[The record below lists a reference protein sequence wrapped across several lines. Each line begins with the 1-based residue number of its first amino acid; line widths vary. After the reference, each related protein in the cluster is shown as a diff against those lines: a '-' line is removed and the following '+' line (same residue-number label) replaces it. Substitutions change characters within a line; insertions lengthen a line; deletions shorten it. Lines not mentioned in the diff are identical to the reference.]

1 MSADRKSDVLATVPP
16 HTGFA
21 AGRPSVSAVFPGA
34 VQPLAGEH
42 AGLVARARARLD
54 VIGGLSDFTGG
65 LALSVPTCDHVC
77 VTVIPRDDDMIA
89 IESVRDSTTVD
100 GSPMTVPVARLMPSP
115 GKVVDSADGNALL
128 GGSNSQLV
136 RCALGTIAELL
147 RDGVLGNRMAGVTLK
162 ISASFDHTTDT
173 GAYCAV
179 AAGTAMA
186 LTSAIAV
193 EADRTALARLCQ
205 RAVSSWIGVPSG
217 ISNVLSMLSPSKA
230 GELLRCR
237 VQSEPTVKALPLPA
251 GVRIVG
257 VDCGTRN
264 ENYITRYNTARTAAF
279 MGRVLIDRI
288 IKHERYTAI
297 EWNGYVSNLS
307 CHTYVEY
314 FRDRLPTKIKGWDFL
329 DRFGET
335 GDTATRVDPDAVY
348 KVRSR
353 TEHHIYENARACEFA
368 DCIVRAGRC
377 TDPDPLSRAGE
388 LMFASHW
395 SYGQRYGLGAVNTE
409 LLVRLMRRYGAKAGI
424 YGAKVSGFGCGG
436 VVVVLMRAT
445 DEAREA
451 LAGAVSAYEERS
463 GQKTRI
469 IPCDEQGASPE
480 RFSTQ

>member
-1 MSADRKSDVLATVPP
+1 MSAERKSDVLTTVPP
-16 HTGFA
+16 DTGLA
-21 AGRPSVSAVFPGA
+21 DGRPSVSDVFPGA

-42 AGLVARARARLD
+42 AGLVARVCARLD
-54 VIGGLSDFTGG
+54 LMGGLSDFTGG
-65 LALSVPTCDHVC
+65 LALSVSTCDHVC
-77 VTVIPRDDDMIA
+77 VTVMPRDDGVIT
-89 IESVRDSTTVD
+89 IESARDSTTVD
-100 GSPMTVPVARLMPSP
+100 GSRMTVPVSRLMPSP

-147 RDGVLGNRMAGVTLK
+147 RDGVLGNHMPGVVLK
-162 ISASFDHTTDT
+162 ISTSFDDSMNV

-186 LTSAIAV
+186 VTSAIEV

-205 RAVSSWIGVPSG
+205 RAVSRWIGAPSG
-217 ISNVLSMLSPSKA
+217 VSNVLSMLSPSKA

-237 VQSEPTVKALPLPA
+237 VQSDPTVKALQLPA

-257 VDCGTRN
+257 VDCGARN
-264 ENYITRYNTARTAAF
+264 ENYTTRYNTARTAAF

-288 IKHERYTAI
+288 IKHERYTAL
-297 EWNGYVSNLS
+297 EWNGYVANLS
-307 CHTYVEY
+307 CNTYVDC

-368 DCIVRAGRC
+368 DCIVRAERG
-377 TDPDPLSRAGE
+377 TDPAPLSRAGE

-395 SYGQRYGLGAVNTE
+395 SYGQRYGLGAVDTE
-409 LLVRLMRRYGAKAGI
+409 LLVRLIRRYGSKAGI

-445 DEAREA
+445 GEAREA

-463 GQKTRI
+463 GSKTRI
-469 IPCDEQGASPE
+469 IPCDEPGTLPDG
-480 RFSTQ
+480 